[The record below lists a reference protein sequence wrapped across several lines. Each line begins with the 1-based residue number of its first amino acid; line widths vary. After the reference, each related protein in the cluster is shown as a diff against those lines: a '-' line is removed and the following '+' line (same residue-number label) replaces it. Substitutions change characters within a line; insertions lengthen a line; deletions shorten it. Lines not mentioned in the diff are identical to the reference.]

1 MECSKLLEAIRP
13 TVMSCGDE
21 ARQAFYEQK
30 LGQTVTG
37 KAEVDRK
44 IEIKLHALCHELTPN
59 YGFMAEECPQLH
71 HPPGGDE
78 ERFWLID
85 PNDGTTPFQQG
96 YRGPSISI
104 ALIENGRP
112 ILGIVYA
119 YAARCG
125 LGDYFEWSQ
134 DSALRRNGL
143 YIQWQQACPIA
154 FVSNNAELRHEQY
167 TRQTHP
173 LRYQPAP
180 GIAYRLALVAAGRGQ
195 VALSLGQPRDLDLAG
210 GHALLLGA
218 GLDLYNKEGNPLRY
232 VYGTTSQLSAV
243 VGGQQEAC
251 MAMLKSMDVV
261 PPPTP
266 RKIPSWYVAPKVGN
280 HLLDSETLNRVNG
293 AVVGCFI
300 ADAVLYN
307 PAILDCIDQSHWDPE
322 MGQLGTVGR
331 QLVDNFRSFYGPS
344 GIMPQKTPGLVAV
357 LPRLIGFTHTEFS
370 HWLTK
375 QDEESRQFGAWL
387 GHQLYPSLFPTV
399 ESELY
404 EALET
409 TVNGAVGFVDGLA
422 LAKRNGV
429 TDRRFLWIAAYL
441 GARFGRNALPEG
453 LIAGLETCRPST
465 AETKHSYITRPDIL
479 VEHVASMGQTD
490 G

>member
-1 MECSKLLEAIRP
+1 
-13 TVMSCGDE
+13 MSCGDQ
-21 ARQAFYEQK
+21 ARQAFYGQK

-37 KAEVDRK
+37 KADIDRE
-44 IEIKLHALCHELTPN
+44 IELKLHALFHQLTPN

-71 HPPGGDE
+71 HPPEADE
-78 ERFWLID
+78 KRFWLID

-104 ALIENGRP
+104 ALIDNGKP

-125 LGDYFEWSQ
+125 LGDYFEWSE

-167 TRQTHP
+167 ATRTHP

-218 GLDLYNKEGNPLRY
+218 GLDLYDKEGAPLRY
-232 VYGTTSQLSAV
+232 VYGTSSQLSAV
-243 VGGQQEAC
+243 VGGQREAC
-251 MAMLKSMDVV
+251 MAMLKRIGGV
-261 PPPTP
+261 PQPTP
-266 RKIPSWYVAPKVGN
+266 RKAPSWYVAPKVGD
-280 HLLDSETLNRVNG
+280 HLLDAETLDRVTG

-300 ADAVLYN
+300 ADAVLQN
-307 PAILDCIDQSHWDPE
+307 PAILDCTDQSQWDPK
-322 MGQLGTVGR
+322 MGQLGDAGC
-331 QLVDNFRSFYGPS
+331 QLVDNFRAFFSPS
-344 GIMPQKTPGLVAV
+344 VVIPQKDPGLVDV
-357 LPRLIGFTHTEFS
+357 LPRLVGFTHAEFNR
-370 HWLTK
+370 WLVG
-375 QDEESRQFGAWL
+375 QNEESRQFGAWL
-387 GHQLYPSLFPTV
+387 GHQLYPSLFPSP
-399 ESELY
+399 ENELY

-409 TVNGAVGFVDGLA
+409 AVKGAVGFVDGLA
-422 LAKRNGV
+422 LAKRNGL
-429 TDRRFLWIAAYL
+429 TDRRFLWVATYL
-441 GARFGRNALPEG
+441 GARFGRNALPES
-453 LIAGLETCRPST
+453 LIAGLETCRPSS
-465 AETKHSYITRPDIL
+465 ADAAHAYITRPDIL